1 MTLNYTELIQ
11 GRYEIET
18 LSPRSI
24 DSQSVRDYAFN
35 VLITAASK
43 IILSSWKPSG
53 MTVTRTAW
61 AFGVLRR

>member
-24 DSQSVRDYAFN
+24 DSQSLRDYAFN

-43 IILSSWKPSG
+43 IILSSWKPSVWDDRYQSRLG
-53 MTVTRTAW
+53 FWRP
-61 AFGVLRR
+61 